1 MSAKS
6 VIPESHLDLMQ
17 KPAFAH
23 LATIRE
29 DGTPQVT
36 PVWFDYDGEFILVDS
51 AEGRLKDRNIRR
63 DPRVTIEIQDP
74 ENPYRYVEIR
84 GQVEVVTNEGANE
97 MIDKLSMKYLGQA
110 KYPYARPGEV
120 RVLYKI
126 RPLKAHGR

>member
-1 MSAKS
+1 MS
-6 VIPESHLDLMQ
+6 VIPESYLDLLQQ

-36 PVWFDYDGEFILVDS
+36 PVWFDYDGEFLYVDS

-63 DPRVTIEIQDP
+63 DPRVTLEIQDP
-74 ENPYRYVEIR
+74 ANPYRYIEIR
-84 GQVEVVTNEGANE
+84 GVVEVVTKDGAVE
-97 MIDKLSMKYLGQA
+97 MIDKLSMKYLGQE
-110 KYPYARPGEV
+110 KYPFARPGEV

-126 RPLKAHGR
+126 RPLKAHGI

>member
-1 MSAKS
+1 MS
-6 VIPESHLDLMQ
+6 VIPENYLDLMQ

-36 PVWFDYDGEFILVDS
+36 PVWFDYDGEFILIDS

-74 ENPYRYVEIR
+74 VNPYRYVEIR
-84 GQVEVVTNEGANE
+84 GLVEVVTKDGAVD
-97 MIDKLSMKYLGQA
+97 MIDKLSLKYLGQA

-126 RPLKAHGR
+126 RPLKAHGI

>member
-1 MSAKS
+1 MS

-36 PVWFDYDGEFILVDS
+36 PVWFDYDGEFVLIDS

-74 ENPYRYVEIR
+74 ANPYRYLEIR
-84 GQVEVVTNEGANE
+84 GKVEVVTTDGAND

-126 RPLKAHGR
+126 RPLKAHGI

>member
-1 MSAKS
+1 MS
-6 VIPESHLDLMQ
+6 VIPESYLDLMQ
-17 KPAFAH
+17 QPAFAH

-36 PVWFDYDGEFILVDS
+36 PVWFDYDGEFVLIDS

-74 ENPYRYVEIR
+74 ANPYRYLEIR
-84 GQVEVVTNEGANE
+84 GNVEVITNDGADD

-126 RPLKAHGR
+126 RPLKAHGI

>member
-1 MSAKS
+1 MS

-36 PVWFDYDGEFILVDS
+36 PVWFDYDGEFVLIDS

-74 ENPYRYVEIR
+74 ANPYRYLEIR
-84 GQVEVVTNEGANE
+84 GKVEVVTNEGALE

-126 RPLKAHGR
+126 RPLKAHGI

>member
-1 MSAKS
+1 MS
-6 VIPESHLDLMQ
+6 VIPESYLDLLQQ

-36 PVWFDYDGEFILVDS
+36 PVWFDYDGEFLYVDS

-63 DPRVTIEIQDP
+63 DPRVTLEVQDP
-74 ENPYRYVEIR
+74 ANPYRYIEIR
-84 GQVEVVTNEGANE
+84 GVVEVVTKDGAVE
-97 MIDKLSMKYLGQA
+97 MIDKLTMKYLGQP
-110 KYPYARPGEV
+110 KYPFARPGEV

-126 RPLKAHGR
+126 RPLKAHGI